1 MSKKITYWQGD
12 VCLNPY
18 CSLHVQS
25 WTQHWLWCV
34 SAASGQFRL
43 KRHLRW
49 NCLLQSNAHVQQ
61 CEWLTEADVRPSLH
75 FYVQQEK
82 NSILWSISA
91 PDAGLS
97 VSFPSAMWFKQCS
110 LTPTL
115 SKSKRSSHT
124 RTHAHTHWKQVHLWK
139 KKNDCEIE
147 YFVPVTAETHSYKI
161 ISKIHFAQLFLK
173 LQYFYCQIH
182 TQCICKLQIY
192 IHIYLAVNIQTY
204 IQSRMLSD
212 IQRPRQEVFV
222 FFFFNLI

>member
-1 MSKKITYWQGD
+1 MRWHLLKIMSPLNCIFAHYCNAVTQTDHTRQQQNTVLFDGAKHKKVRFYKYCDNLFFNCHTWKVSKKITYWQGD

-82 NSILWSISA
+82 NSILWLISA

-115 SKSKRSSHT
+115 SKSKG
-124 RTHAHTHWKQVHLWK
+124 AHTH
-139 KKNDCEIE
+139 
-147 YFVPVTAETHSYKI
+147 THT
-161 ISKIHFAQLFLK
+161 HA
-173 LQYFYCQIH
+173 
-182 TQCICKLQIY
+182 
-192 IHIYLAVNIQTY
+192 
-204 IQSRMLSD
+204 D
-212 IQRPRQEVFV
+212 I
-222 FFFFNLI
+222 